1 METELDHV
9 KKRLAERLMICL
21 AALALCFGAVM
32 YAPAVASVSG
42 KIQAKELPVYSVET
56 EQKQVA
62 LSFDAAWS
70 NEYTEELLAVLQ
82 EYDVKATFF
91 ITGDWAG
98 KYPDDVKAIAAA
110 GHDLGNHSES
120 HPNLSLMD
128 MPEIKAEI
136 EAAHNI
142 VRELTGVEMEL
153 FRPPYGSY
161 NDSVVKAARECG
173 YIPVQWSVDSLD
185 WKDYG
190 VKSIVKMVCNNRY
203 LGNGAIILLH
213 NGAKYTPQALSLIIE
228 GLESQGYEI
237 VPISQLLIRGSYHLD
252 HTGKQIRD

>member
-1 METELDHV
+1 MLIH
-9 KKRLAERLMICL
+9 
-21 AALALCFGAVM
+21 
-32 YAPAVASVSG
+32 
-42 KIQAKELPVYSVET
+42 
-56 EQKQVA
+56 
-62 LSFDAAWS
+62 
-70 NEYTEELLAVLQ
+70 
-82 EYDVKATFF
+82 ATFF

-128 MPEIKAEI
+128 MAEIKAEI
-136 EAAHNI
+136 EAAHSM